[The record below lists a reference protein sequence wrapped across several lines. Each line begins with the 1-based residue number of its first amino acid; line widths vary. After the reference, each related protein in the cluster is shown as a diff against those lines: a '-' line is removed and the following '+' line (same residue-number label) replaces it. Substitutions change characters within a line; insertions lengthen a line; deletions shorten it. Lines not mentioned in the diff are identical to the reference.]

1 MQRTVLRAVV
11 CALALGCLP
20 AIMLGPDDPAPTRSV
35 AASGTNA
42 PAVPG
47 PPAGTH
53 PAARTGRPV
62 GPPQVVPGAR
72 LPRQPITTFAV
83 RGRAIALTF
92 DDGPDPRWTPAVL
105 DLLRRYHAHAVF
117 CVVGVHVT
125 AYPDLVRR
133 IAREGHALCDHTW
146 THDQHLPRR
155 PAARIENEI
164 GRTAA
169 AIIRITGVAPRYYR
183 APGGNWSPKV
193 IAIARQRGLAPLGW
207 AVDPSDWARPGTQV
221 IIERVLGRAAPGA
234 VVLMH
239 DGYGRRAESL
249 AALRVILPRL
259 AARGYRF
266 VLPS

>member
-1 MQRTVLRAVV
+1 AGRPSGRTAPAAWARRPADRSTGRPVLGRAGRRPMGALPGGATRVLPAGQPRQGHLRLECCRARSRQVRTRLAGGPVMQRTVLRAVV

-35 AASGTNA
+35 AASGPSA
-42 PAVPG
+42 PAAPG

-62 GPPQVVPGAR
+62 GRPQVVPGAR

-125 AYPDLVRR
+125 AYPGLVRR
-133 IAREGHALCDHTW
+133 IAPEGHAPFDHT
-146 THDQHLPRR
+146 
-155 PAARIENEI
+155 
-164 GRTAA
+164 
-169 AIIRITGVAPRYYR
+169 
-183 APGGNWSPKV
+183 
-193 IAIARQRGLAPLGW
+193 
-207 AVDPSDWARPGTQV
+207 
-221 IIERVLGRAAPGA
+221 
-234 VVLMH
+234 
-239 DGYGRRAESL
+239 
-249 AALRVILPRL
+249 
-259 AARGYRF
+259 
-266 VLPS
+266 